1 MGVKWSE
8 PLPAAMGRM
17 YDRKTIAIYG
27 SLLQLVLDFQFRIED
42 WMKDSAVWEDQTGN
56 ARQGLAVDVL
66 PELTKITLLL
76 TIGRHPDGGFLSYGK
91 HLERSRGGDY
101 AIIGP
106 AVDHWAPQ
114 VYSAARQVLR

>member
-17 YDRKTIAIYG
+17 YDKKTIAIYG
-27 SLLQLVLDFQFRIED
+27 ALLQLALAFQFRIED
-42 WMKDSAVWEDQTGN
+42 WMKDSHTWENRTGN
-56 ARQGLAVDVL
+56 AEAGLAVDVI

-91 HLERSRGGDY
+91 HLELSHGGTY
-101 AIIGP
+101 AIVGP
-106 AVDHWAPQ
+106 AVDHWAPL
-114 VYSAARQVLR
+114 VYNAARQVVR